1 MLILYSRVDKQREK
15 KIYLTQ
21 GAIFTLLLS
30 ILKSSCVLFHFIL
43 LLIITGAEFLNF
55 DKYSVAVLIYL
66 RGKEKDFSK

>member
-1 MLILYSRVDKQREK
+1 MLILYSRVDKQHEK

-30 ILKSSCVLFHFIL
+30 ISKSACILFHFIF
-43 LLIITGAEFLNF
+43 LLIITGTEFLNF